1 MKKKPPPPS
10 KFAEVYYDVNHPASY
25 TGSAIKLAK
34 AVKGASVDRARW
46 WLQSQDAFTLY
57 KYARKRFTHA
67 QIYVESMDHQWSAD
81 LVDVQSLASENQGFK
96 YLLTVID
103 ALSKYAWVRPLKD
116 KTATSVAGAFKDIFA
131 LGRIP
136 KRLRTDRGREFLGSP
151 VQRLLREHGIIFFTA
166 NNYTKESIV
175 ERFNRSLRSRMWRY
189 FHAVNQRNYL
199 NVLQR
204 LVSGYNA
211 SKHSSIG
218 MAPKDVTHKNQ
229 HVAWMKLY
237 GHMLRP
243 QRKKRP
249 IRTQLEQ
256 GDHVRISKEKRTFE
270 QGYKTN
276 WSTEIFVIDQVLVL
290 PAGGGFKYRLVD
302 RQGEEVLGSFQREEL
317 QKVRIVP
324 KEVHE
329 IVGRNARG
337 RHVTWRGY
345 PKTLKTFLPK
355 HHHYS
360 NAGGGAGKI
369 TQNKK

>member
-1 MKKKPPPPS
+1 MKPAPS
-10 KFAEVYYDVNHPASY
+10 KFADVYYDVNHPAGY

-34 AVKGASVDRARW
+34 AVKGATIDRAKC
-46 WLQSQDAFTLY
+46 WLESQDAFTLY

-81 LVDVQSLASENQGFK
+81 LVDVRSLASENEGFK

-136 KRLRTDRGREFLGSP
+136 KRLRTDRGREFLGGP
-151 VQRLLREHGIIFFTA
+151 VQNLLEEHNIIFFTA
-166 NNYTKESIV
+166 NNYTKESII

-189 FHAVNQRNYL
+189 FHAVNERKYL
-199 NVLQR
+199 DVLQN
-204 LVSGYNA
+204 LVSAYNRT
-211 SKHSSIG
+211 KHSSIG

-237 GHMLRP
+237 GHMLSP
-243 QRKKRP
+243 KRKKRLK
-249 IRTQLEQ
+249 TGLGQ

-276 WSTEIFVIDQVLVL
+276 WSTEIFVIDQVLLL
-290 PAGGGFKYRLVD
+290 PAGAGFKYKLIDQR
-302 RQGEEVLGSFQREEL
+302 GEEVLGSFQREEL

-324 KEVHE
+324 KEVHS
-329 IVGRNARG
+329 VVRRNALG
-337 RHVTWRGY
+337 KHVTWRGY

-355 HHHYS
+355 HPD
-360 NAGGGAGKI
+360 AGDGVGKI
-369 TQNKK
+369 TQNKR